1 MMLRRA
7 YDLDNKIYDTAYEKA
22 HPYALIEAHSAE
34 TNAFNSLFHR
44 YAERYERFGVE
55 SRFHLS
61 LTEFM
66 QYSPEDVEW
75 MLSYCEHRQM
85 EEKKA
90 HDEANGKAKS
100 IVTDKTQVASD
111 FRSMM
116 EQKGKV

>member
-7 YDLDNKIYDTAYEKA
+7 YDLDNKIYDEAYERA
-22 HPYALIEAHSAE
+22 HPFALIEAHAAE

-61 LTEFM
+61 LSEFM
-66 QYSPEDVEW
+66 QYTPEDVEW
-75 MLSYCEHRQM
+75 MLAYCEFRQV

-90 HDEANGKAKS
+90 HDEATGKAKQ
-100 IVTDKTQVASD
+100 IVTDKSQIQTD
-111 FRSMM
+111 LRSIH
-116 EQKGKV
+116 QGNLRG